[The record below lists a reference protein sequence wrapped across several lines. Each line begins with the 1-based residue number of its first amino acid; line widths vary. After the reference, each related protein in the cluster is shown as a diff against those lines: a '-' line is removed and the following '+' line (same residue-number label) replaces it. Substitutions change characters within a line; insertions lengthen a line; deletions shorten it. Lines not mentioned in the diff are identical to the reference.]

1 MCEARQQGGEEAAGG
16 GGLEGLSALRLLF
29 LSTWPPMPN
38 SSPLPGPTLVC
49 TIGKGADCPR
59 KDIMDCSP
67 QMGESSPTSCKK
79 QLSSQL
85 PSSCR
90 GGAWA
95 LGLWPAAPCWGM
107 VGRQGR
113 GTAVNP
119 GKEFSKDNASGELLC
134 LSYILS

>member
-1 MCEARQQGGEEAAGG
+1 MGGS
-16 GGLEGLSALRLLF
+16 EGLSALRLLF

-79 QLSSQL
+79 QLSSL
-85 PSSCR
+85 PR
-90 GGAWA
+90 AEGEP
-95 LGLWPAAPCWGM
+95 GLWGCGLLLPAGGWWA
-107 VGRQGR
+107 
-113 GTAVNP
+113 
-119 GKEFSKDNASGELLC
+119 GKAEGPQ
-134 LSYILS
+134 